1 MYEVLV
7 YVCENYGG
15 GGDSPDRHQLGRRLS
30 SAGFERS
37 DIQQALQWLD
47 GLDCAAG
54 GIHVPQTPDAPDAP
68 AATWPA
74 APGSL
79 RIYSPREMAHL
90 GREGIA
96 CLMFLEEAGALS
108 AELREL
114 VIERALAASDEPMAL
129 GDLKIIVM
137 MVYWR
142 MGASPGALVLDELC
156 DDAGRRV
163 AH

>member
-7 YVCENYGG
+7 FVYENYGG
-15 GGDSPDRHQLGRRLS
+15 GDGCPDRQQLGRRLS
-30 SAGFERS
+30 SAGFERG
-37 DIQQALQWLD
+37 DIVQALQWLD
-47 GLDCAAG
+47 GLDCAAN
-54 GIHVPQTPDAPDAP
+54 GICLKPQPDTPP
-68 AATWPA
+68 ASWPA
-74 APGSL
+74 AADSL
-79 RIYSPREMAHL
+79 RVYSAMERDRL
-90 GREGIA
+90 GSEGIS

-108 AELREL
+108 AELREV
-114 VIERALAASDEPMAL
+114 VIDRALAASDEPL
-129 GDLKIIVM
+129 PLEVLKVIVM